1 MQGDTAHSEEK
12 CLKWTEQLWKIREDF
27 QSRLGKDRIESG
39 SKQSKKTMMNNNPSN
54 EWNSAVVEIPAVSNQ
69 QGPAVEAGAAT
80 KQAFQSF
87 SDAVQTAKQN
97 AAEQARSA
105 GPKVKQA
112 VSGVAYDLAYGAAFG
127 ACFAAAFTKEFVPGF
142 VKDGL
147 KSVKDGLT
155 QGSKAGTTTGETVA
169 QDLTEAVQDVVAP
182 EVASQG
188 TWTGN
193 NHGHGSAMA

>member
-1 MQGDTAHSEEK
+1 MQGDTARRDEN
-12 CLKWTEQLWKIREDF
+12 CLRWTGQLWKICKDF
-27 QSRLGKDRIESG
+27 QSHMGKDRIECS
-39 SKQSKKTMMNNNPSN
+39 SKQSKTTMMNNDPSN
-54 EWNSAVVEIPAVSNQ
+54 EWNSAVVEIPAVSSEQ
-69 QGPAVEAGAAT
+69 APAVEASAAA

-105 GPKVKQA
+105 APKVKQA

-127 ACFAAAFTKEFVPGF
+127 ACFAAAFTKEFVPDF

-155 QGSKAGTTTGETVA
+155 QGSKAGTATGETVA

-182 EVASQG
+182 EAASQG
-188 TWTGN
+188 TWTVN